1 MDKLQKKILQLILG
15 AAVSFKVFVSLD
27 TLKSSCQNPR
37 TKLFVISGKNE
48 NVEKYQFV
56 QKTLE
61 REEFRLKTNEIMNF
75 FRLSR

>member
-1 MDKLQKKILQLILG
+1 MDKLKKQILQLTLA
-15 AAVSFKVFVSLD
+15 AAVGLRDFVSLD